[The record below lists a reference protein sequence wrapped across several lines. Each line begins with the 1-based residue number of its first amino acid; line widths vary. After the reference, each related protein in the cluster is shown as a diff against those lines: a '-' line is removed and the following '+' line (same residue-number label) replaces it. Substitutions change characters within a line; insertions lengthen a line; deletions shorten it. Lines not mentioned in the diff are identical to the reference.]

1 MEDLNPYFVAYCRVH
16 GIDPRADLAKDIN
29 SIHDGSY
36 AMWIKS
42 RKADFV
48 REFPDATLDG
58 MQIIDHACWF
68 AFLMDTPAQGN

>member
-16 GIDPRADLAKDIN
+16 GIDPRADLAKDTN
-29 SIHDGSY
+29 SIQDGSY
-36 AMWIKS
+36 GMWIKS

-48 REFPDATLDG
+48 REFPDVTFDG
-58 MQIIDHACWF
+58 WIIDHARWS